1 LPHGS
6 SYQECLKAY
15 KMVQSLMIQ
24 FNYA

>member
-15 KMVQSLMIQ
+15 KMMQC
-24 FNYA
+24 